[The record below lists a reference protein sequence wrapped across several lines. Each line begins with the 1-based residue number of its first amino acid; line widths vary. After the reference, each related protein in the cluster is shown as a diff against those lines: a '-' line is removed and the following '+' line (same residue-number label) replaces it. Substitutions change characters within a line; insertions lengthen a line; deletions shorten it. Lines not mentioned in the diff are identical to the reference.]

1 MALSRQQWPNNR
13 GVQGLNNGKGQS
25 MQEQMTAAQLTYAQK
40 VKGRRLKNA
49 QAAQQAAL
57 QQQQPSNTQP
67 PQRQFRMVPTQAAII
82 AAQSM
87 PAALQSYAYPYNY
100 SNLQQQRRAPPSQ
113 QQPTQQS
120 SSKQSSPPLL
130 NNGKAPSPSIQQHSA
145 NPYRS
150 RGRGPQRDF
159 FDRKVQSNVNSAVSQ
174 YYNYPPSQQQMGPR
188 YPPNNAQQQRQMT
201 MQAQQ
206 QREMHRQQRVQQY
219 QQQQQQYR
227 QPLFNRHRQP
237 QPQPPMNNN
246 SYRGGGGRGRGRG
259 GSSFGQRPSYRD
271 NNNSNAQRN
280 MRQMQS
286 NANIGSGQ
294 VKNAKRGKPSDLQL
308 DRYQNAADRDVL
320 CWIFENQG
328 KCRYGERCQ
337 WLHLD
342 RETGQY
348 VPTVYIMNSLSD
360 KERETIC
367 KEVVDKKKEKTEKE
381 AKEDEEK
388 ADEVIES
395 TNETPKDPKDEA
407 KEEEKVQEVDPIVL
421 QEKFMRLMQEGIKKR
436 EEQLKQREIDAE
448 EENKMQK
455 DDKDSTVVS
464 KGKEEQSEEDNKE
477 SEATSDGM
485 PKICTTDS
493 KYGKYGTTFDRQ
505 NVCWEFNTFVG
516 CRKGA
521 KCKWTHAY
529 LVKESAH
536 PYTGEK
542 LNGMAVRKFRVS
554 NNI

>member
-1 MALSRQQWPNNR
+1 
-13 GVQGLNNGKGQS
+13 
-25 MQEQMTAAQLTYAQK
+25 
-40 VKGRRLKNA
+40 
-49 QAAQQAAL
+49 
-57 QQQQPSNTQP
+57 
-67 PQRQFRMVPTQAAII
+67 
-82 AAQSM
+82 
-87 PAALQSYAYPYNY
+87 
-100 SNLQQQRRAPPSQ
+100 
-113 QQPTQQS
+113 
-120 SSKQSSPPLL
+120 
-130 NNGKAPSPSIQQHSA
+130 
-145 NPYRS
+145 
-150 RGRGPQRDF
+150 
-159 FDRKVQSNVNSAVSQ
+159 
-174 YYNYPPSQQQMGPR
+174 MG
-188 YPPNNAQQQRQMT
+188 
-201 MQAQQ
+201 
-206 QREMHRQQRVQQY
+206 
-219 QQQQQQYR
+219 
-227 QPLFNRHRQP
+227 
-237 QPQPPMNNN
+237 
-246 SYRGGGGRGRGRG
+246 
-259 GSSFGQRPSYRD
+259 
-271 NNNSNAQRN
+271 RN
-280 MRQMQS
+280 MRQMQQQS
-286 NANIGSGQ
+286 NNANGSGQ

-360 KERETIC
+360 KERQTVC
-367 KEVVDKKKEKTEKE
+367 KEVVGKKKEKTEKE

-407 KEEEKVQEVDPIVL
+407 KEEEKVQEVDPVVL